1 MADYIID
8 ATTAYTVQ
16 HPNGLLIGK
25 KHIVESFSDS
35 YIIIHFKHVRVFFY
49 ILASFFGQSR

>member
-1 MADYIID
+1 MADYSID

-16 HPNGLLIGK
+16 HQTVSWLEKK

-35 YIIIHFKHVRVFFY
+35 YIIIHFKHVHVFFY
-49 ILASFFGQSR
+49 I

>member
-1 MADYIID
+1 MADYSID

-25 KHIVESFSDS
+25 KKHIVESFSDS
-35 YIIIHFKHVRVFFY
+35 YIIIHFKHVHVFFY
-49 ILASFFGQSR
+49 I